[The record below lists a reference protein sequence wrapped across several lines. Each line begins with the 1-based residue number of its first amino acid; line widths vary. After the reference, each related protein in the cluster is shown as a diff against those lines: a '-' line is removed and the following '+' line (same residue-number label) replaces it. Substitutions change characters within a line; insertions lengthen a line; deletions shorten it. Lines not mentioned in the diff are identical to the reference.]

1 MQKERLTEEF
11 TAALNLFQETQRIA
25 AQKEKE
31 QMQRVR
37 ANSGLGDLFGGLL
50 NITLHIAVY
59 KTFCRMSVTKIQNAL
74 PLVSLYRVVPV
85 NINVSAQ
92 TVNNLIVILVGP
104 FHWHSEFCLKKE
116 RLILLRMQFKYL
128 MLKIGK

>member
-104 FHWHSEFCLKKE
+104 FH
-116 RLILLRMQFKYL
+116 
-128 MLKIGK
+128 